1 MQNLSGIPILLTF
14 KVTPAN
20 GYAIPTKF
28 SVNTPQEISR
38 YQTTLQTFLEETF
51 DYITA
56 EIAATFKQKTDLE
69 QYFISFTKIISKPGH
84 DTKYTIKPFLKYLDS
99 EKQLSL
105 QINGT
110 KFSVGLT
117 SRMLIWHEV
126 IGEPRSILVSFK
138 TQELDTNN
146 PDMMLVHL
154 TNQQSLVRPYQI
166 FSPLLFCIQMQL
178 KETEILE
185 KDGFVAINIAS
196 PKFSVPYYYHVNAT
210 EVRVCVDHYFRIL
223 KSDGSTIY
231 IFPQMFVI
239 YIYTVYVFNIP

>member
-110 KFSVGLT
+110 KFSFGLT
-117 SRMLIWHEV
+117 SRVLIWH
-126 IGEPRSILVSFK
+126 
-138 TQELDTNN
+138 
-146 PDMMLVHL
+146 
-154 TNQQSLVRPYQI
+154 
-166 FSPLLFCIQMQL
+166 
-178 KETEILE
+178 
-185 KDGFVAINIAS
+185 
-196 PKFSVPYYYHVNAT
+196 AT
-210 EVRVCVDHYFRIL
+210 EVCVDHYFRIL

-231 IFPQMFVI
+231 IFPQIFVI
-239 YIYTVYVFNIP
+239 YICSLCF